1 MERNDLAGSSIAMMI
16 GMAAALRTASRS
28 HAQAT
33 QQAVNLVE
41 LVQEGAAAQT
51 TTQPRKSAQV
61 EERNLEETRTTP
73 RPLRMFNRT

>member
-1 MERNDLAGSSIAMMI
+1 MMI

-51 TTQPRKSAQV
+51 TTQPR
-61 EERNLEETRTTP
+61 
-73 RPLRMFNRT
+73 